1 MGAVTVTIEV
11 GDPRGQNFREVEL
24 VVDTG
29 STFTALPWEMLQ
41 ELGVPIDTSVQS
53 ELADGS
59 QQTVE
64 IGQTTIRLGGRQ
76 FVTTVIFAGEGE
88 PSLLGVIALEDAL
101 LVVDPVNNRLAPVN
115 ALRL

>member
-1 MGAVTVTIEV
+1 MGTVTATIQV
-11 GDPRGQNFREVEL
+11 GDPQGRNFREVEME
-24 VVDTG
+24 VDTG
-29 STFTALPWEMLQ
+29 STFTALPREMLQ

-59 QQTVE
+59 EQTVE
-64 IGQTTIRLGGRQ
+64 IGQTIIRLGGRQ
-76 FVTTVIFAGEGE
+76 FFTTVIFAGEGE